1 MFGLTIDE
9 LITPLIL
16 VCLALFVLWLVS
28 LRPIVRWEASKWCQR
43 HNLDFVSME
52 ILGYPHGEFRD
63 NMYHLPKLVGRIL
76 VEYRRKGSSD
86 IEVVYASW
94 HPAFYPRLEF
104 ENPDKIMQRKV
115 PSPAEIG
122 FEREVRLE
130 TTRRLNEITS
140 KVGWAAQYDLDGSGR
155 IEQNEWEILKDRVEA
170 EVRAEK
176 GGTTEPAEEP
186 ESIW

>member
-1 MFGLTIDE
+1 
-9 LITPLIL
+9 
-16 VCLALFVLWLVS
+16 
-28 LRPIVRWEASKWCQR
+28 
-43 HNLDFVSME
+43 
-52 ILGYPHGEFRD
+52 
-63 NMYHLPKLVGRIL
+63 
-76 VEYRRKGSSD
+76 
-86 IEVVYASW
+86 
-94 HPAFYPRLEF
+94 
-104 ENPDKIMQRKV
+104 MQRKV

-176 GGTTEPAEEP
+176 GGTTAPAEEA
-186 ESIW
+186 ETNW